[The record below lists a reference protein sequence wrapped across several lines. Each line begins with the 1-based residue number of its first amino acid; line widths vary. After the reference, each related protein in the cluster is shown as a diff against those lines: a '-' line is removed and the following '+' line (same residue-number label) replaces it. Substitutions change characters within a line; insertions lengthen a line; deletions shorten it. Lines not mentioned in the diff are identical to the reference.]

1 MKNYITGKSNIRT
14 NTEKYLRRLLIGMA
28 VVSVAIFSIGF
39 VLLCVYALFG
49 VYLDEPT
56 FVGVI
61 LLFIVMSYIVGVYF
75 DNNEV

>member
-1 MKNYITGKSNIRT
+1 
-14 NTEKYLRRLLIGMA
+14 MA